1 MANQEITQCLTL
13 LQQAFRCPICLD
25 SIQNARVSPCSHV
38 FCNLCLEKTNSG
50 RSSSTCPLCKKQ
62 FPTRAFVPSNKFDQ
76 IAKAINET
84 VDNFAEESQTEF
96 VPATRFEPL
105 HLSQEFS
112 QALPQKPKDTPQKRA
127 STARFSVRNTRI
139 EQLAKATKRAPAE
152 FFKHIK
158 GKNNNRRS
166 SYSKEET
173 QSLLSNQ
180 ADDNEQTDS
189 NHQKELFALTQTPL
203 PVESRDL
210 DFSDFPDLS
219 TKRNSIDNVENDSQ
233 QRSFMR
239 SRRPR
244 LLSAVKKHVFRSL
257 SRERKRRLG
266 SPDSQNSTVSSCSVI
281 PPLRERLSLMSTPTE
296 RTKGSPKLR
305 GRKRRRLSN
314 ELYSP
319 WLRNSRMHFLKK
331 YRIPSQPPISRSASS
346 ELPSGQSPSWSGL
359 KNLTGDMARVSKR
372 PPLLFSSK
380 KKIDA
385 NLSTSSADKSS
396 VGVREARKFP
406 VCRFSLP
413 AIVGWKF
420 KETVSSEAVSE
431 RSLICASCGSE
442 MLLFPKSNYCT
453 APTNPPPCPQ
463 IHAETSYFPDSFI
476 CRPTKDTE
484 KAGKNEK
491 CASANATPIKTQT
504 VESPGLMSV
513 VTIQPSCIPQTFS
526 LNSKP
531 CSGRSSPST
540 INIQPSMVPQSLS
553 LSTFAPK
560 TQTEGES
567 GGLSGGLDLTV
578 ALVEATDTHP
588 TPQVLSSANTP
599 ASLITELPQG
609 PSNPMPS
616 DASLESIPRISQP
629 SLLFI
634 SKLSKYYHVR
644 FPLACINDFSFT
656 DGPKESKTG
665 TNGEMAEDV
674 VGPQQELVTMDVV
687 EDDIDVISASPTSSS
702 TLLTAI
708 PEPSRSQDGLHSRIV
723 GVVCIDEDVD
733 IIPSS
738 QNEEAD
744 VMENMDT
751 TIVARVESS
760 QIDAAPT
767 APRSLGPLPITDTMP
782 FTQTVPRSLQ
792 TSIIADTE
800 NVFGR
805 NDEESPQPTIYITG
819 SNLTAEQANAV
830 RRFCATFNAKETPTF
845 DPSHTTHV
853 VITTSEKNPRVAT
866 RTLKYFMAVL
876 YGTWLVNPF
885 WIRDCLLE
893 NKILPEESYEIRG
906 DYQCETLHE
915 GPRKGRLRLPY
926 LNTTIPFSSNAINVQ
941 ASSSHLRDCRPFV
954 DLVICPFKSINPLSI
969 NDFEAIVIAGGG
981 TFVKD
986 ICLVNA
992 DVIRATREAV
1002 LGSNGAIEDS
1012 ITQMNGIKKCLIIT
1026 QPRVKGFNISECVD
1040 FNDHWI
1046 YAISLFSIVSVLFEK
1061 YKIPVIGVSWLLN
1074 CAASYSRLPLS
1085 NAYTIYAKY

>member
-1 MANQEITQCLTL
+1 M
-13 LQQAFRCPICLD
+13 LQQAFRCPICLE
-25 SIQNARVSPCSHV
+25 SMQNARVSPCSHI
-38 FCNLCLEKTNSG
+38 FCNLCLERTISG
-50 RSSSTCPLCKKQ
+50 RSSTTCPLCKKQ
-62 FPTRAFVPSNKFDQ
+62 FPTRAFAPSNKFDQ
-76 IAKAINET
+76 ISKAIKEI
-84 VDNFAEESQTEF
+84 VDNFSEESQTEF

-112 QALPQKPKDTPQKRA
+112 QALPQQPKGTPKKRA
-127 STARFSVRNTRI
+127 CTARFSVRNTRI
-139 EQLAKATKRAPAE
+139 EQIAKATKRAPVE

-158 GKNNNRRS
+158 VKTSNHRS
-166 SYSKEET
+166 SYSKEES

-180 ADDNEQTDS
+180 ADDNEQTES
-189 NHQKELFALTQTPL
+189 NHQNELFTLTQTPL
-203 PVESRDL
+203 LAESRVL

-219 TKRNSIDNVENDSQ
+219 IKKNSIDCVEDDNQ
-233 QRSFMR
+233 NRSFMH

-244 LLSAVKKHVFRSL
+244 LLSTVKKHVFRSL

-296 RTKGSPKLR
+296 RTKSSPPKLR

-346 ELPSGQSPSWSGL
+346 ELPSGQSPSWSSL
-359 KNLTGDMARVSKR
+359 KSLTGDMARVSKR

-380 KKIDA
+380 KKVDA
-385 NLSTSSADKSS
+385 NLSTSSAEKSS
-396 VGVREARKFP
+396 IGVREARKFP
-406 VCRFSLP
+406 KCRFSLP

-420 KETVSSEAVSE
+420 KETVSPEAVSE
-431 RSLICASCGSE
+431 RRLICASCGSE
-442 MLLFPKSNYCT
+442 MLLFPKSNDCI
-453 APTNPPPCPQ
+453 APTNPSPCPQ

-484 KAGKNEK
+484 KEEK
-491 CASANATPIKTQT
+491 GGRCASANVTPIRNQ
-504 VESPGLMSV
+504 VMESPGLMSV

-553 LSTFAPK
+553 LTTFAPK
-560 TQTEGES
+560 TQTQGES
-567 GGLSGGLDLTV
+567 GELPGGLDLTV

-588 TPQVLSSANTP
+588 TPQVPSSSNTP
-599 ASLITELPQG
+599 ATLISEVPQG
-609 PSNPMPS
+609 PSSSVPS
-616 DASLESIPRISQP
+616 DTSPKSIPR
-629 SLLFI
+629 
-634 SKLSKYYHVR
+634 
-644 FPLACINDFSFT
+644 
-656 DGPKESKTG
+656 GPKESKTG
-665 TNGEMAEDV
+665 KNGEMEEDA
-674 VGPQQELVTMDVV
+674 VGPQQELETMDIE

-702 TLLTAI
+702 NQPTTI
-708 PEPSRSQDGLHSRIV
+708 PEPPRSLECSHSRTV
-723 GVVCIDEDVD
+723 GVEGIDEDVD

-738 QNEEAD
+738 QNEEAED
-744 VMENMDT
+744 VMGNLNT
-751 TIVARVESS
+751 TVVARVESS
-760 QIDAAPT
+760 QAGVVPT
-767 APRSLGPLPITDTMP
+767 APQTLGPLPITDTIP
-782 FTQTVPRSLQ
+782 FTQAASRPLQ

-830 RRFCATFNAKETPTF
+830 HRFCATFNAKETPTF
-845 DPSHTTHV
+845 DPAHTTHV
-853 VITTSEKNPRVAT
+853 VITTSDKNPRVAT

-885 WIRDCLLE
+885 WIRDCLRE
-893 NKILPEESYEIRG
+893 NKILPEEPYEIRG

-915 GPRKGRLRLPY
+915 GPRKGRLRLPS
-926 LNTTIPFSSNAINVQ
+926 LNTTIPFSSNSINMQ
-941 ASSSHLRDCRPFV
+941 ASSSHIRDCRPFV

-969 NDFEAIVIAGGG
+969 HDFEAIVIAGGG

-986 ICLVNA
+986 ICHVNA

-1012 ITQMNGIKKCLIIT
+1012 ITHMDGNKKCLVIT
-1026 QPRVKGFNISECVD
+1026 QPRVKGFNKTECV
-1040 FNDHWI
+1040 
-1046 YAISLFSIVSVLFEK
+1046 VLFEK

-1085 NAYTIYAKY
+1085 NTYTIYAKY